1 MADGG
6 DVTDDVMDSE
16 ADTMSFDQ
24 DCTGH
29 NTTTTI
35 ATDRRCDTEEEDDDE
50 TTATATGATATAD
63 DDDDDDDA
71 NSCDDGSGKR
81 RKKKPRRS
89 SRRGDD
95 ALLIASGRDKRSM
108 QFEQQMRN
116 ANQLRIGVQN
126 SAASLNKLDDDC
138 WSKEME
144 RDTPSPNL
152 DESKKNWETRCIVV
166 VVVVIASVAAAIF
179 VFFLTGQ
186 SRGWWQ

>member
-6 DVTDDVMDSE
+6 DVTDDINDSE

-24 DCTGH
+24 DYTGH

-35 ATDRRCDTEEEDDDE
+35 ATDRRCDTEEEDDDDDE

-63 DDDDDDDA
+63 DDDEDDDN
-71 NSCDDGSGKR
+71 NSCDNDAGKR
-81 RKKKPRRS
+81 RRKKQRRS
-89 SRRGDD
+89 GRRGDD
-95 ALLIASGRDKRSM
+95 TLLITSGRDKKSM
-108 QFEQQMRN
+108 QFEQQLRN
-116 ANQLRIGVQN
+116 ANQFRIGVQN
-126 SAASLNKLDDDC
+126 SAASLNKLDEDC
-138 WSKEME
+138 WSKELE

-186 SRGWWQ
+186 SRGW